1 MHAALSASVTVQ
13 ADQQLGMGRECGG
26 PVASAESP
34 SKNPAVPCKTPASQ
48 PETPVEESCKSTS
61 DASVE
66 SDVAHV
72 PVEEHCGGAVPVISL
87 RVACLDCSS
96 LVSLDLTVP
105 AQELIGEVKRAFG
118 EVSGVL

>member
-1 MHAALSASVTVQ
+1 M
-13 ADQQLGMGRECGG
+13 
-26 PVASAESP
+26 
-34 SKNPAVPCKTPASQ
+34 
-48 PETPVEESCKSTS
+48 
-61 DASVE
+61 
-66 SDVAHV
+66 

>member
-1 MHAALSASVTVQ
+1 
-13 ADQQLGMGRECGG
+13 MGRECGG
-26 PVASAESP
+26 AVASAESP
-34 SKNPAVPCKTPASQ
+34 SKKPAVPCKTPGSQ
-48 PETPVEESCKSTS
+48 PETPVEESCKSP
-61 DASVE
+61 VE
-66 SDVAHV
+66 IDVAHV